1 MRAHYAELRTEL
13 EQELRR
19 LIPGRGSVQEA
30 GSRTSRNSQ
39 RASVL
44 ASDGGPE
51 EALRELAPRV
61 RRRALQLLEV
71 LRRMDTQTFGVC
83 VGCRSPIPYERLSAI
98 PETTVCVEC
107 SWNRE
112 FSFRR

>member
-1 MRAHYAELRTEL
+1 MRAQYAELRTEV

-19 LIPGRGSVQEA
+19 LIPGQGSQLEA
-30 GSRTSRNSQ
+30 GSRNAR
-39 RASVL
+39 RASVPE
-44 ASDGGPE
+44 SDGGPV

-83 VGCRSPIPYERLSAI
+83 VGCRSPIPYERLAAI

-107 SWNRE
+107 SWSRE